1 MPNEIYDY
9 ELLGYR
15 FSFYRTFNNL
25 YRLGSLTN
33 LDIVGC
39 APEEIETRIKRYK
52 IVLSF
57 IEEQLKILNGL
68 DTF

>member
-1 MPNEIYDY
+1 MKNETHDY

-15 FSFYRTFNNL
+15 FNFYLTFNGL
-25 YRLGSLTN
+25 YRIGSLTS
-33 LDIVGC
+33 LDIIGC
-39 APEEIETRIKRYK
+39 APEEVETRIKRYK

>member
-1 MPNEIYDY
+1 MQNEIYDY

-15 FSFYRTFNNL
+15 FSFYRTFNGL
-25 YRLGSLTN
+25 YRVGSLTG
-33 LDIVGC
+33 LEIVGC
-39 APEEIETRIKRYK
+39 PPEEIEIRIKRYK

-57 IEEQLKILNGL
+57 IEEQLKILNNL